1 MKANRLGLWC
11 TDFDSNYI
19 QRLFKQR
26 TPIASVS
33 LGLASYSLKEGAL
46 HLNASK
52 PLIFALKNASLQP
65 KVKTTIYSWRNPY
78 SHAFKTKAPLKF
90 KVAFS
95 SMFFRDSDEVTTRIP
110 RCSGRLAKVVETA
123 TGPSSLASHGSGGGA
138 RSSERV

>member
-1 MKANRLGLWC
+1 MEK
-11 TDFDSNYI
+11 
-19 QRLFKQR
+19 
-26 TPIASVS
+26 P
-33 LGLASYSLKEGAL
+33 LASTLLKKER
-46 HLNASK
+46 SK
-52 PLIFALKNASLQP
+52 
-65 KVKTTIYSWRNPY
+65 
-78 SHAFKTKAPLKF
+78 PLKF